1 MIASVAVVLFAW
13 LGCMSISA
21 CDEFIHLWQPL
32 GEVATDSPI
41 IPDLTGGIFL
51 EKLRT
56 RFPDLKEKV
65 CLSINLPE
73 QEEIATDL
81 LLGTASASVND
92 LFFEKSDAAKFFP
105 KMQVIIPSVRS
116 NLKILADMV
125 CYFGITVRAFLY
137 NEYLLRYCLQDK
149 NREPISVDELQL
161 KSGLSIDWIY
171 TGNFLCGGMAI
182 HRVSI
187 FDGTIENDFTMWSK
201 SDLDKLNSV
210 DNNDESFIKQQ

>member
-1 MIASVAVVLFAW
+1 MFLFVW
-13 LGCMSISA
+13 LGGMQLSA
-21 CDEFIHLWQPL
+21 CDELIHLWQPL
-32 GEVATDSPI
+32 GEVATDGPM

-51 EKLRT
+51 EKLRA
-56 RFPDLKEKV
+56 RFPDLKEKT
-65 CLSINLPE
+65 CLSINSPE
-73 QEEIATDL
+73 QEQIVTDL
-81 LLGTASASVND
+81 LLGTAPASASD
-92 LFFEKSDAAKFFP
+92 LLFEKSNVAKFFP

-125 CYFGITVRAFLY
+125 CYFGITVRAFFY

-161 KSGLSIDWIY
+161 KSGLAIDWIY
-171 TGNFLCGGMAI
+171 TGNFLCGGLAI

-187 FDGTIENDFTMWSK
+187 FDGSTENNYTMWSK

-210 DNNDESFIKQQ
+210 DNNDESSIKQQ